1 MYNDLFTVFGLTVHG
16 YGLMIGLGVLA
27 ALWMGCARAKARGLS
42 DDTATTLVLL
52 AVIIGF
58 VGAKIFFVLT
68 HFTDFLRDPWGSL
81 GSEGFVV
88 YGGIIFGAMA
98 CYVWLRRRK
107 QSFLLWAD
115 ILMPGVALAQGLGRV
130 GCFLAGCCYGRPAGS
145 CWGVV
150 FPAGSMAPAGIRL
163 IPTQLYSAAG
173 DVLLCL
179 ALLIYDR
186 KKHADGGVLALYLI
200 LYSIG
205 RFLIEFLRSD
215 ARGSV
220 GALSASQFIGLFVL
234 SGAVVFALILR
245 GKGGKKGE
253 TP

>member
-27 ALWMGCARAKARGLS
+27 ALWMGCARAKARGLC

-130 GCFLAGCCYGRPAGS
+130 GWRARAVPDPLQHRALPDRVPAQRRARLGGRSLRVAVYRPVRSVRGCR
-145 CWGVV
+145 V
-150 FPAGSMAPAGIRL
+150 
-163 IPTQLYSAAG
+163 
-173 DVLLCL
+173 
-179 ALLIYDR
+179 
-186 KKHADGGVLALYLI
+186 
-200 LYSIG
+200 
-205 RFLIEFLRSD
+205 RSD
-215 ARGSV
+215 PAR
-220 GALSASQFIGLFVL
+220 
-234 SGAVVFALILR
+234 
-245 GKGGKKGE
+245 KGR
-253 TP
+253 